1 MILNFIEELI
11 SSFNMLIAIIFFYK
25 KMKIVIFFEVII
37 SFEIIWN
44 LIFRMDGDKLG
55 FIVSAVV
62 LHYINF
68 LIKCI
73 LINLESQKW

>member
-1 MILNFIEELI
+1 
-11 SSFNMLIAIIFFYK
+11 
-25 KMKIVIFFEVII
+25 MKVVIFFEVII

-44 LIFRMDGDKLG
+44 LIFRIENDKLG